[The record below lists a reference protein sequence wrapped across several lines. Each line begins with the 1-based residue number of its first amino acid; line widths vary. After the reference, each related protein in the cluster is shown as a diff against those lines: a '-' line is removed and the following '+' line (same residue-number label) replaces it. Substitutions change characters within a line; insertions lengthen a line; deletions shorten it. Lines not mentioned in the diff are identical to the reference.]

1 MRALP
6 RCSSVDDAPAASPPL
21 VYCAAACCLAVAAI
35 GVAALRRWLAT
46 ELAARPRVPCPIS
59 PRQPRLHRAGWAA
72 APHVG
77 RVAARA
83 PYIPR
88 ASPAG
93 CCRADHGPTLVPRTV
108 CAGFSVGHGRWPAA
122 PSLARADARGGCALP
137 PPGSSPRAAQ
147 LAERRRVP
155 GVGREAAAGLSAE
168 AQPASHTGRRVW
180 AERSPQ
186 GSAPRRSPRHT
197 PAASHGHIAS
207 SVRRPAV
214 WTPPA
219 TPRRGRRRSCQAGV
233 EVRSPSTPASVLP
246 LAFRNGHV
254 DPTRH
259 GHAGVSVG
267 YRIAEN
273 SGSPPVRAWPEGG
286 RVWVRSR
293 CAPVSRLDR
302 CAAHGR
308 AHCSRDGEPNLAA
321 SSARRANLPQPAVAC
336 TIKFARRHS
345 LAATHTLTHC
355 TRPNRVEGP
364 YAEGRE
370 MAGVARGCS
379 AAEVHVCSSCAPTP
393 QVSEPSIRSC
403 GVTRW
408 GRRRLRDSP
417 LPYGPVVSGVQSYPC
432 GEPRPRPASRRT
444 CPQPVGC
451 RPQLPA
457 VPQRAACAPPPCI
470 PCWPGYTIAQPA

>member
-267 YRIAEN
+267 VPHRREQ
-273 SGSPPVRAWPEGG
+273 RA
-286 RVWVRSR
+286 S
-293 CAPVSRLDR
+293 
-302 CAAHGR
+302 AH
-308 AHCSRDGEPNLAA
+308 E
-321 SSARRANLPQPAVAC
+321 
-336 TIKFARRHS
+336 
-345 LAATHTLTHC
+345 
-355 TRPNRVEGP
+355 
-364 YAEGRE
+364 
-370 MAGVARGCS
+370 GVARGWEGLGSIAMRPC
-379 AAEVHVCSSCAPTP
+379 
-393 QVSEPSIRSC
+393 EPSRPLRRPWAGALQSGRRTKLGSIERPPCELASARGSLHHQVRSASLSRC
-403 GVTRW
+403 HTYSHSLYSTQPCRGTVRRGKGD
-408 GRRRLRDSP
+408 GRRR
-417 LPYGPVVSGVQSYPC
+417 
-432 GEPRPRPASRRT
+432 
-444 CPQPVGC
+444 
-451 RPQLPA
+451 
-457 VPQRAACAPPPCI
+457 QRV
-470 PCWPGYTIAQPA
+470 